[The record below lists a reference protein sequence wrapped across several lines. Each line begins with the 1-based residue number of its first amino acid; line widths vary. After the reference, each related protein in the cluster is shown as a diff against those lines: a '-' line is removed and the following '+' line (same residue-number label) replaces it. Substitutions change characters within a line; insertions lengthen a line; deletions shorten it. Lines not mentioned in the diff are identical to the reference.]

1 MIPFQSFS
9 CFHSCLLREN
19 TTWWVVLKIQHA
31 EESSGTSV
39 PRVSLSLIHP
49 QPSPSPATRKSDTAG
64 WSLEIY
70 ILNTTPPSPVD
81 SEKYWL
87 KSEFSLSIL
96 VVFNSGTHL
105 ISVISFKKK
114 KKFSMPAHSPP
125 RPQSN
130 QIGMPS
136 AWDPGISVL
145 SRLPGNWMFGVS
157 RWYYLSG
164 LLDIRFQGPPW
175 RFWFTRSVWG
185 TALESTSHTGA
196 PGDSYNG
203 IWEMCLS
210 CLGESQTPLPS
221 KAGPIGLLTSVLEP
235 HSIQSTPI

>member
-96 VVFNSGTHL
+96 VVFNTCRHL
-105 ISVISFKKK
+105 VSLISFKKK
-114 KKFSMPAHSPP
+114 KKVLNACTQSTKTPKQSNRNAQCMRPRHQCSFKAPRELNVWCFQVVLFVWVVRHQIP
-125 RPQSN
+125 RPSLK
-130 QIGMPS
+130 IL
-136 AWDPGISVL
+136 I
-145 SRLPGNWMFGVS
+145 
-157 RWYYLSG
+157 
-164 LLDIRFQGPPW
+164 
-175 RFWFTRSVWG
+175 
-185 TALESTSHTGA
+185 H
-196 PGDSYNG
+196 
-203 IWEMCLS
+203 
-210 CLGESQTPLPS
+210 
-221 KAGPIGLLTSVLEP
+221 
-235 HSIQSTPI
+235 

>member
-114 KKFSMPAHSPP
+114 KSSQCLHTVH
-125 RPQSN
+125 Q
-130 QIGMPS
+130 
-136 AWDPGISVL
+136 DPKAIKSECPVHETQASV
-145 SRLPGNWMFGVS
+145 F
-157 RWYYLSG
+157 
-164 LLDIRFQGPPW
+164 FQGSQGIECLVFPG
-175 RFWFTRSVWG
+175 G
-185 TALESTSHTGA
+185 T
-196 PGDSYNG
+196 
-203 IWEMCLS
+203 I
-210 CLGESQTPLPS
+210 CLGC
-221 KAGPIGLLTSVLEP
+221 
-235 HSIQSTPI
+235 